1 MSTYLPD
8 PAVENRTLTKVT
20 WRLIPFLVLLY
31 IVNYLDR
38 VNIAFAGPN
47 GMNDELGMSAKMFGF
62 ASGIFFL
69 GYLLLEVPSNTA
81 LHKFGGRRWL
91 ARIMVS
97 WGIISAAIA
106 FVPNAETLIV
116 LRFLLGVAE
125 AGFFPGIILY
135 LTFWFPE
142 KQRSRAVSLFMVAV
156 PVSTAV
162 GSTISSLIIDW
173 GHGMFGLA
181 GWRFMFLVEGLP
193 AVILGVICWFYLT
206 DRPGAAEWLRTDE
219 KRWLEGTLDDER
231 AIAESAGH
239 WPLKKALT
247 HPRILALAF
256 IYFGITYGLYA
267 VGFFLPT
274 IVAGFQEEYGVH
286 LDVIQRG
293 LVTSI
298 PYVVAAIVMVPW
310 AWHSDRTGERV
321 WHVAIPAIVGGI
333 AIPGGPVHDRRLPGD
348 AGCHAV
354 HLRGHVR
361 AARVL
366 VSAIGLPDRGRGRR
380 WYRADQLARQSER
393 VRRSVH
399 HRPANRPDGQQQG
412 GVVGGGHAV
421 VGGRRPGRRAGQR
434 ARGPGVAP
442 LQQSPLAGKPAS
454 TPSMISAAVR
464 AARSPSPAAI
474 CSSST
479 P

>member
-1 MSTYLPD
+1 MSIYLPD
-8 PAVENRTLTKVT
+8 PAVENRTLAKVT
-20 WRLIPFLVLLY
+20 WRLIPFLFLLY

-47 GMNDELGMSAKMFGF
+47 GMNDELGMTAKMFGF

-69 GYLLLEVPSNTA
+69 GYLLLEVPSNIA
-81 LHKFGGRRWL
+81 LHRFGGRRWL

-97 WGIISAAIA
+97 WGIVSAAIA
-106 FVPNAETLIV
+106 FAPNAETLVV

-162 GSTISSLIIDW
+162 GSTISSLIIEW
-173 GHGMFGLA
+173 GHGVFGLA

-193 AVILGVICWFYLT
+193 AVVLGVICWFYLT
-206 DRPGAAEWLRTDE
+206 DRPGVASWLHPDE
-219 KRWLEGTLDDER
+219 KRWLETTLDDER
-231 AIAESAGH
+231 VVAERGGH

-247 HPRILALAF
+247 HPRILALSF

-293 LVTSI
+293 LVTAI

-321 WHVAIPAIVGGI
+321 WHVAIPAIVGGVSIPAALYMTDAYLAMLAVTLCTCAVMCALPVFWSLPSAFLTGAAAAGGI
-333 AIPGGPVHDRRLPGD
+333 ALINSLGNLSGFGGPYITGWLTDLTGNSKI
-348 AGCHAV
+348 A
-354 HLRGHVR
+354 L
-361 AARVL
+361 
-366 VSAIGLPDRGRGRR
+366 
-380 WYRADQLARQSER
+380 W
-393 VRRSVH
+393 
-399 HRPANRPDGQQQG
+399 
-412 GVVGGGHAV
+412 VVGTLSLAAAALV
-421 VGGRRPGRRAGQR
+421 VALGSKPRPVDGR
-434 ARGPGVAP
+434 
-442 LQQSPLAGKPAS
+442 
-454 TPSMISAAVR
+454 
-464 AARSPSPAAI
+464 
-474 CSSST
+474 
-479 P
+479 